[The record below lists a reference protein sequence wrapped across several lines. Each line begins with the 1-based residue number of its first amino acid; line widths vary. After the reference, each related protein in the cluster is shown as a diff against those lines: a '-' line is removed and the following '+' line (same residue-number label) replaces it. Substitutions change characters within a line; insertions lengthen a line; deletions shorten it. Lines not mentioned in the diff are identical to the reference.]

1 MVIVVD
7 LTTLAVLLRSYSAFT
22 GVSLF
27 SLMTFGESLFGIVIY
42 YTRLETPIGA
52 IARLKAFNE
61 TVTSKDREDP
71 REDIVLDERWPQQE
85 LVELCG
91 VSSRYLSARYLRA
104 TLVSP
109 RAKSRPSSPPK
120 YQSYN
125 PAWRKARH
133 LWSYR

>member
-1 MVIVVD
+1 MLAWSTPANAGRISLRSRIPGFGAEPLVMVIVVD

-91 VSSRYLSARYLRA
+91 VSSRY
-104 TLVSP
+104 
-109 RAKSRPSSPPK
+109 
-120 YQSYN
+120 
-125 PAWRKARH
+125 
-133 LWSYR
+133 